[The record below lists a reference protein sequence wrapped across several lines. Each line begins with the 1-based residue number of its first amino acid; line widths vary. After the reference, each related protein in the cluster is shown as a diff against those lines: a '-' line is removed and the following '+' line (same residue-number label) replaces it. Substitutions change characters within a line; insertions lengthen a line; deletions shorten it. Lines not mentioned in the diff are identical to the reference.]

1 MLCYK
6 HDWIRKAYL
15 FVIDIIIVSARLM
28 TQKKRQRG
36 RPIGGKQPEV
46 IRQYWRTMQQASRQM
61 RKQIG
66 EKQQ

>member
-1 MLCYK
+1 
-6 HDWIRKAYL
+6 
-15 FVIDIIIVSARLM
+15 M

-61 RKQIG
+61 RKQIK
-66 EKQQ
+66 EKN

>member
-1 MLCYK
+1 MVGPHQNKGGNIMENPELETEP
-6 HDWIRKAYL
+6 
-15 FVIDIIIVSARLM
+15 RLM

-46 IRQYWRTMQQASRQM
+46 IRQYWRTMQQASRTM

-66 EKQQ
+66 EKNQ